1 MTAHD
6 DGKMLDPNSTLS
18 RSRWPLLASLLW
30 GVVLSFLVCRTFFLL
45 RHGQFFENHDS
56 DGYGLRLIE
65 FRDALWNGVL
75 FPQWCVH
82 FRGGLGAPFFN
93 YYQPGFFYVAS
104 LAPSSLPVAQ
114 QIGCAVFFFSIVG
127 YCGMLSLLH
136 QRFSVAVG
144 TLAGTFLL
152 TAPYIHTEL
161 YIRGDFSEYA
171 AMMLVPAVLAAILQ
185 FCEEPSRWV
194 AIASAVFAAMVVM
207 THPAIGMVLFGML
220 AFLFLVATS
229 SQTTWS
235 WARRGFTLLA
245 IATGL
250 SAAYWLPVFL
260 ESRYSSVEK
269 MWDGKIFDGYYQYS
283 RHFLNLSWMFDRSV
297 TQTPIP
303 VKLGLW
309 HTLIAGI
316 GLVGVTISW
325 KQWSA
330 TQRRVAALCAF
341 LLGANLFLM
350 TPQSAWLWKTLP
362 LLRRIQFP
370 WRLLS
375 FVSLAMAGL
384 AGMSLQGIK
393 PDTRRY
399 LGFTLLAGFLL
410 WPTLTRSPPKVT
422 RINEPRSAAEI
433 ADQFFAPDLADE
445 WLPRDAKS
453 LRIDPQT
460 RRVISNPP
468 VEVSNY
474 RIQQTGLE
482 CRLKAREKSSVILP
496 HYYFPVGFSASLNGE
511 SIPLM
516 RNSSGLMKVEVPA
529 GYSGNLRVEWHTTQ
543 SKQLGAMISFMAAAI
558 GIGVLIF
565 RDRSLHDQ
573 ADLLNRGVARFPEG
587 TRHRLSGSF
596 LVDRT

>member
-1 MTAHD
+1 MTTSVEANALVP
-6 DGKMLDPNSTLS
+6 KSTLS
-18 RSRWPLLASLLW
+18 CSRWPLSLLASLLW
-30 GVVLSFLVCRTFFLL
+30 GVVLSLLVCRTFFLL
-45 RHGQFFENHDS
+45 QHGQFFENHDG

-65 FRDALWNGVL
+65 FRDCLWNGVL

-93 YYQPGFFYVAS
+93 FYQPGFFYVAS
-104 LAPSSLPVAQ
+104 LAPSWLPVAQ
-114 QIGCAVFFFSIVG
+114 QIGCAICFFSMVG

-171 AMMLVPAVLAAILQ
+171 AMMLVPTALSAILRY
-185 FCEEPSRWV
+185 CENPSRW
-194 AIASAVFAAMVVM
+194 AGIASVVFAAIIVM

-220 AFLFLVATS
+220 TFLFLLAACS
-229 SQTTWS
+229 RSTWS
-235 WARRGFTLLA
+235 WAGRGFTLLA

-250 SAAYWLPVFL
+250 SATYWLPVFL
-260 ESRYSSVEK
+260 ESGYSSVEK

-309 HTLIAGI
+309 HTLITTI
-316 GLVGVTISW
+316 GLIGVTVRW
-325 KQWSA
+325 KQWNA
-330 TQRRVAALCAF
+330 TQRRVVALCSF

-350 TPQSAWLWKTLP
+350 TPQSAWLWNTLP

-384 AGMSLQGIK
+384 AGMSLQEINQRTWRGVS
-393 PDTRRY
+393 
-399 LGFTLLAGFLL
+399 FTLLACLLL
-410 WPTLTRSPPKVT
+410 WPALSHSPPKLT
-422 RINEPRSAAEI
+422 RNVEPRSASEI
-433 ADQFFAPDLADE
+433 AEQFFAPDLADE
-445 WLPRDAKS
+445 WLPRDAKN
-453 LRIDPQT
+453 LRINPRT
-460 RRVISNPP
+460 RRVISSPSA
-468 VEVSNY
+468 EV
-474 RIQQTGLE
+474 RDFQIQQTGLE
-482 CRLKAREKSSVILP
+482 CTLKTREKSSVVLP

-511 SIPLM
+511 TIPLLS
-516 RNSSGLMKVEVPA
+516 NPSGLMRVDVPA
-529 GYSGNLRVEWHTTQ
+529 GYSGNLRVVWHTTRA
-543 SKQLGAMISFMAAAI
+543 KQLGAAISFLTAFI
-558 GIGVLIF
+558 GTGLLIYGH
-565 RDRSLHDQ
+565 RNRRS
-573 ADLLNRGVARFPEG
+573 VRF
-587 TRHRLSGSF
+587 
-596 LVDRT
+596 VY

>member
-1 MTAHD
+1 MTTPVE
-6 DGKMLDPNSTLS
+6 GNVLNSQS
-18 RSRWPLLASLLW
+18 ASSQSRWPLHASLLW
-30 GVVLSFLVCRTFFLL
+30 GVVLSFLVCRTFFQL

-93 YYQPGFFYVAS
+93 FYQPGFFYVAS
-104 LAPSSLPVAQ
+104 LAPASLPVAQ
-114 QIGCAVFFFSIVG
+114 QIGCAVLFFSMVG
-127 YCGMLSLLH
+127 YCGMLSLLQ

-171 AMMLVPAVLAAILQ
+171 AMMLVPAVLSAILR
-185 FCEEPSRWV
+185 FCESPSRWS

-220 AFLFLVATS
+220 AFLFLLAACS
-229 SQTTWS
+229 RSTWS

-245 IATGL
+245 VAAGL

-283 RHFLNLSWMFDRSV
+283 RHFLNLPWLFDRSV

-309 HTLIAGI
+309 HTVITAI
-316 GLVGVTISW
+316 GLVGVFVRW
-325 KQWSA
+325 RQWST
-330 TQRRVAALCAF
+330 TQRRVAALCLF

-362 LLRRIQFP
+362 LLHRIQFP
-370 WRLLS
+370 WRLLA
-375 FVSLAMAGL
+375 FVSIAMSGL
-384 AGMSLQGIK
+384 AGMSLQGIN
-393 PDTRRY
+393 PFARRSVG
-399 LGFTLLAGFLL
+399 LTLLASLLL
-410 WPTLTRSPPKVT
+410 WPALTRSPPKVT
-422 RINEPRSAAEI
+422 RNVEPRSAAEI
-433 ADQFFAPDLADE
+433 AEHFFAPDLADE

-460 RRVISNPP
+460 RRVISHPP
-468 VEVSNY
+468 AEVSDY

-482 CRLKAREKSSVILP
+482 CTLTTREKSSVILP

-511 SIPLM
+511 AIPLM
-516 RNSSGLMKVEVPA
+516 RNSNGLMQVEVPA
-529 GYSGNLRVEWHTTQ
+529 GYSGKLRVEWYTTW
-543 SKQLGAMISFMAAAI
+543 SKQLGAVVSLLAAI
-558 GIGVLIF
+558 IGISTLTS
-565 RDRSLHDQ
+565 RDRCNQ
-573 ADLLNRGVARFPEG
+573 VVA
-587 TRHRLSGSF
+587 GS
-596 LVDRT
+596 RASARN

>member
-1 MTAHD
+1 MLGCDMTAYVD
-6 DGKMLDPNSTLS
+6 DNVFEPESTS
-18 RSRWPLLASLLW
+18 NRSRLPLLASLLW

-93 YYQPGFFYVAS
+93 FYQPGFFYVAS
-104 LAPSSLPVAQ
+104 LAPASLPVAQ

-127 YCGMLSLLH
+127 YFGMVSLLH

-171 AMMLVPAVLAAILQ
+171 AMMLVPAVLASILR
-185 FCEEPSRWV
+185 FCEEPSRWA
-194 AIASAVFAAMVVM
+194 AIASAVSAAMVVM

-220 AFLFLVATS
+220 AFLFLLAAF

-235 WARRGFTLLA
+235 WAKRGFTLLA
-245 IATGL
+245 IAAGL

-309 HTLIAGI
+309 HTLITAI
-316 GLVGVTISW
+316 GLVGVTVYW
-325 KQWSA
+325 KQWSV
-330 TQRRVAALCAF
+330 TQRRVAALCLF
-341 LLGANLFLM
+341 LLIANLFLM
-350 TPQSAWLWKTLP
+350 TPQSAWIWKTLP
-362 LLRRIQFP
+362 LLPRIQFP

-375 FVSLAMAGL
+375 FVSLGMAGL

-393 PDTRRY
+393 PVARRG
-399 LGFTLLAGFLL
+399 LGFSLLAVLL
-410 WPTLTRSPPKVT
+410 VWPALTRTPPKVT

-453 LRIDPQT
+453 LRINPQT

-468 VEVSNY
+468 VEVSDY
-474 RIQQTGLE
+474 QIQQTGLE
-482 CRLKAREKSSVILP
+482 CMLKAQEKSSIVLP
-496 HYYFPVGFSASLNGE
+496 HYYFPVGFSATLNGE
-511 SIPLM
+511 AIPLM
-516 RNSSGLMKVEVPA
+516 RNSNGLMKVEVPA
-529 GYSGNLRVEWHTTQ
+529 GYSGNLRVEWHTTR
-543 SKQLGAMISFMAAAI
+543 SKQLGVVISLLAAIIGAAAI
-558 GIGVLIF
+558 SRRVIE
-565 RDRSLHDQ
+565 RSPAEPL
-573 ADLLNRGVARFPEG
+573 ARA
-587 TRHRLSGSF
+587 SC
-596 LVDRT
+596 